1 MQDDR
6 EFDSEQNM
14 GSAHEPETHNNTSID
29 NIWMLKKL
37 KKRRVKKIVKG
48 NTMNCNKVFL
58 DIVQAFNSIGY

>member
-37 KKRRVKKIVKG
+37 KKEELKK
-48 NTMNCNKVFL
+48 
-58 DIVQAFNSIGY
+58 